1 MTQTVLFVDD
11 DANLLAG
18 VLRSLRSEPY
28 CCLTATSGEQALEM
42 LETKA
47 IDVVVSDE
55 QMPGMGGLELLTTVH
70 QRHPEIVNVM
80 LSGQA
85 SIGTVVRAL
94 NHGQIFRFLIK
105 PCGTDELCANI
116 RQALGH
122 KLVLD
127 RCRMILPL
135 VRRQAGI
142 LQTLERKNPG
152 IIRKIELEIGVRS
165 ASKEIEDFTSVEDI
179 SERMDV
185 VIRQADQH
193 LGKPDAIDVTP
204 PNHP

>member
-18 VLRSLRSEPY
+18 VLRSVRGEPY
-28 CCLTATSGEQALEM
+28 RCLTATSGEMALEM
-42 LETKA
+42 LASKPM
-47 IDVVVSDE
+47 DVVVSDE

-94 NHGQIFRFLIK
+94 NQGQIFRFLIK

-127 RCRMILPL
+127 RCRTILPL
-135 VRRQAGI
+135 FRRQAGI
-142 LQTLERKNPG
+142 LQALELKNPG
-152 IIRKIELEIGVRS
+152 TIRMLEMEIS
-165 ASKEIEDFTSVEDI
+165 ARNTPKEIEGLISAEDI
-179 SERMDV
+179 SERMEV
-185 VIRQADQH
+185 FIRQANQH
-193 LGKPDAIDVTP
+193 LETT
-204 PNHP
+204 

>member
-1 MTQTVLFVDD
+1 MSQTVLFVDD

-28 CCLTATSGEQALEM
+28 RCMTATSGEQALEL

-47 IDVVVSDE
+47 VDVVVSDE
-55 QMPGMGGLELLTTVH
+55 QMPGMGGLKLLTTVH

-105 PCGTDELCANI
+105 PCGTDELSASV
-116 RQALGH
+116 RQALSH

-135 VRRQAGI
+135 FRRQAGI
-142 LQTLERKNPG
+142 LQTIEQKNPG
-152 IIRKIELEIGVRS
+152 TIRMIELEIGAREISKDSEDLTS
-165 ASKEIEDFTSVEDI
+165 AEEI

-185 VIRQADQH
+185 VIRQADQR
-193 LGKPDAIDVTP
+193 LGS
-204 PNHP
+204 H